1 MSFDPFEDFQTR
13 GYLRN
18 HFADKEPKIVKLK
31 EHNAF
36 RLHVGEALSALATRP
51 ALCYRDVLETHKCLF
66 ADYYPWAGQDRAA
79 ILPDLAVG
87 KGGRYDLFSH
97 PLDCERA
104 IEYALGL
111 ARDRTTMREKPG
123 EIMGLLA
130 YGHPFLEGNGR
141 TLMVV
146 HGDLARRAD
155 IHIEWERVEKL
166 PYLAALTRELEA
178 PGAGR
183 LDAFL
188 VPYVRNGARH
198 FAQTATMLARNPDLG
213 PSAATEP
220 DPSQGFSSAPRRSGP
235 SP

>member
-1 MSFDPFEDFQTR
+1 MIFDPFGDFEAR

-18 HFADKEPKIVKLK
+18 VFGDKDTETVKRR
-31 EHNAF
+31 EHQAF
-36 RLHVGEALSALATRP
+36 RFRVDEALDALAGRP
-51 ALCYRDVLETHKCLF
+51 SLNYQDVLDTHSRLF
-66 ADYYPWAGQDRAA
+66 ADYYPWAGQDRAT
-79 ILPDLAVG
+79 LVPDLAVG

-97 PLDCERA
+97 PLDNERA
-104 IEYALGL
+104 IEYGLGL

-141 TLMVV
+141 ALMVV
-146 HGDLARRAD
+146 HGDVARRAD
-155 IHIEWERVEKL
+155 IHIAWERVEKV
-166 PYLAALTRELEA
+166 PYLAALTSELEG

-188 VPYVRNGARH
+188 APYVRDGARH

-213 PSAATEP
+213 PSSATESGQSEGSP
-220 DPSQGFSSAPRRSGP
+220 SAPRRSAP

>member
-1 MSFDPFEDFQTR
+1 MIFDPFGDFETR

-18 HFADKEPKIVKLK
+18 VFGDKDPETVKRR
-31 EHNAF
+31 EHQAF
-36 RLHVGEALSALATRP
+36 RFRVGEALNALARAP
-51 ALCYRDVLETHKCLF
+51 SLNYQDVLDTHSRLF
-66 ADYYPWAGQDRAA
+66 GDYYPWAGQDRAA
-79 ILPDLAVG
+79 LVPDLAVG

-97 PLDCERA
+97 PLDSERA

-111 ARDRTTMREKPG
+111 ARDRTTTREKPG

-166 PYLAALTRELEA
+166 PYLAALTTELEG

-188 VPYVRNGARH
+188 APYVRDGARH
-198 FAQTATMLARNPDLG
+198 LAQTVTMLARNPGLG
-213 PSAATEP
+213 PSSAAEP
-220 DPSQGFSSAPRRSGP
+220 GPSEGSLSAPRRSGP